1 MAKSQKH
8 KRLFGLDKIPVKGYA
23 KALEQRV
30 KELQIERG
38 KDQSYIE
45 ELEDRLRVI
54 KELTPE
60 ELECVRKNNEMIR
73 LRSIKNKLE
82 RDIKKQKKEYKE
94 LLTEHIQLK
103 LKYNEKTSK

>member
-1 MAKSQKH
+1 MAKQEKH
-8 KRLFGLDKIPVKGYA
+8 KKIFGLNKLPAKGYI
-23 KALEQRV
+23 KALEEQV
-30 KELQIERG
+30 KELKVERG

-60 ELECVRKNNEMIR
+60 ELECIKKNNEVIR

-82 RDIKKQKKEYKE
+82 KDLKKSRDEYKE
-94 LLTEHIQLK
+94 LLTKHIQLK
-103 LKYNEKTSK
+103 LKYDEETSK